1 MSTTDSHIDK
11 RFPKPV
17 LTVIK
22 HAPTHE
28 SLATLEKE
36 INSNAMSI
44 PSARGSGSHGH
55 LALTIT
61 PAKYLALT
69 GVAFEA
75 PTNPGAAA
83 NHPAAATTAQI
94 TEANRRFDAAKIEFQ
109 TYNVIEGLL
118 KRQVLSAVDA
128 MYLDELNDETVGFAT
143 STCRA
148 LLAHLRS
155 NYGTI
160 TPDQLETNL
169 RQLERQWQPPAPL
182 ESLFQQI
189 KKCQRFATDGNDPI
203 TNKTAV
209 RSVLKNVEATGLFA
223 DACRDWRKRDDT
235 DQTLAA
241 FKIAF
246 SAADLERK
254 RQTTSAAAGYHGAN
268 AARAVT
274 PAPATSAPARPVAS
288 PAPATPSYRSANTPR
303 NFHYCWSHGL
313 GRNSQHTSPTCTYP
327 KEGHQT
333 DATLDNMMEG
343 CRLIARPPRHPRAT
357 GTDQV

>member
-1 MSTTDSHIDK
+1 MSTTDSHIEK

-22 HAPTHE
+22 QAPTHE

-44 PSARGSGSHGH
+44 PSARGSGSH

-61 PAKYLALT
+61 PAKYLTLT

-75 PTNPGAAA
+75 PTSPGAAA
-83 NHPAAATTAQI
+83 NHPAAATTTQI

-118 KRQVLSAVDA
+118 KRQVLSAIDS
-128 MYLDELNDETVGFAT
+128 MYLDELNDETVGFTT
-143 STCRA
+143 STCHA

-182 ESLFQQI
+182 ESLFPQI
-189 KKCQRFATDGNDPI
+189 KNARDSPQMETTQLLTKQWSVRFL
-203 TNKTAV
+203 KT
-209 RSVLKNVEATGLFA
+209 
-223 DACRDWRKRDDT
+223 
-235 DQTLAA
+235 
-241 FKIAF
+241 
-246 SAADLERK
+246 
-254 RQTTSAAAGYHGAN
+254 
-268 AARAVT
+268 
-274 PAPATSAPARPVAS
+274 
-288 PAPATPSYRSANTPR
+288 
-303 NFHYCWSHGL
+303 
-313 GRNSQHTSPTCTYP
+313 
-327 KEGHQT
+327 
-333 DATLDNMMEG
+333 
-343 CRLIARPPRHPRAT
+343 
-357 GTDQV
+357 